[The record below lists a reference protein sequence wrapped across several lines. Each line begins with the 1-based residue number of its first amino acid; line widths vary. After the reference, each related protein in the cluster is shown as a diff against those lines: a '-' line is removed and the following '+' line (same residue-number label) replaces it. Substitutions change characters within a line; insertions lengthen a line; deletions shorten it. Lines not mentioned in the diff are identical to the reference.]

1 MPQSLKLRIQLYH
14 SISHFLHLIFQI
26 RYILYPTLW
35 IMEQKMKI
43 TKVNKFNS
51 VIISYTET
59 YKNEILMYLG
69 NINYLTKALNN
80 VNSNRNINNYKVFV
94 LFWYINFIGRKYQ
107 LLFLQ
112 FFCLCFIMFVFF
124 FRFWHMIWSVI
135 WCPVS
140 KCIQLD
146 YSYNTNIKHKNYF
159 FDYFQL

>member
-1 MPQSLKLRIQLYH
+1 
-14 SISHFLHLIFQI
+14 
-26 RYILYPTLW
+26 
-35 IMEQKMKI
+35 
-43 TKVNKFNS
+43 
-51 VIISYTET
+51 
-59 YKNEILMYLG
+59 MYLG

-112 FFCLCFIMFVFF
+112 FFCLCFIVFVFF

-140 KCIQLD
+140 NSKCMQLD
-146 YSYNTNIKHKNYF
+146 YSYNTNIKHKTISLITLNFKLLF
-159 FDYFQL
+159 FKIAYTCQNHSRMTMFSLISQ